1 MITRITRRAT
11 FARQL
16 RLPGVALAYAAVV
29 VVIANVAFGM
39 ADIFT
44 PGEVSPARTGLYDS
58 RIPIVSPVDPGTIA
72 KAITEATGGE
82 PTIGLPLPVTVVAIN
97 RKVAAPAVAAAAPI
111 TPATTPTYTAVTR
124 VQTLTLTSLLS
135 LIPTN
140 LRFPPR
146 AKPHRR

>member
-1 MITRITRRAT
+1 
-11 FARQL
+11 
-16 RLPGVALAYAAVV
+16 
-29 VVIANVAFGM
+29 
-39 ADIFT
+39 
-44 PGEVSPARTGLYDS
+44 
-58 RIPIVSPVDPGTIA
+58 
-72 KAITEATGGE
+72 
-82 PTIGLPLPVTVVAIN
+82 VTVVAIN
-97 RKVAAPAVAAAAPI
+97 RKVAAPAVAAAVPI